1 MQTITAT
8 GEAALNR
15 RAEKLEDT
23 APPLTVEELVATY
36 LPRVRHFAVMVSPWG
51 ADPEDLAQQAMVRA
65 LERPERLQPGRGSFD
80 AWLWR
85 VVVNLARDA
94 GRLSRRTE
102 LLVGRLAMHGGEGS
116 SAASP
121 ETLALDQLRDQQL
134 IDAVRRLPRRH
145 RSLIALRY
153 GAGLSA
159 AQIAECL
166 GTTRMTV
173 AKTLRRALDRLRADL
188 EHLEVTE

>member
-8 GEAALNR
+8 MDPAANLRAVSPADAGE
-15 RAEKLEDT
+15 
-23 APPLTVEELVATY
+23 PLTAEELVSIH
-36 LPRVRHFAVMVSPWG
+36 LPRVRRFAIMVSPWG
-51 ADPEDLAQQAMVRA
+51 SDPEDLAQQAMLRA
-65 LERPERLQPGRGSFD
+65 LERPERWESGRGSFD

-102 LLVGRLAMHGGEGS
+102 LLIGRLGVHERGS
-116 SAASP
+116 ADVSP
-121 ETLALDQLRDQQL
+121 EALALDRLRDEQL
-134 IDAVRRLPRRH
+134 IEAVRRLPRRH

-159 AQIAECL
+159 AETAACL
-166 GTTRMTV
+166 GTTRMAV
-173 AKTLRRALDRLRADL
+173 AKALRRALDRLRADL
-188 EHLEVTE
+188 EHLEVDE

>member
-1 MQTITAT
+1 MQTITAA
-8 GEAALNR
+8 GEAALNH
-15 RAEKLEDT
+15 RAETLGDT
-23 APPLTVEELVATY
+23 GAPLTVEELVAAY
-36 LPRVRHFAVMVSPWG
+36 LPRVRHFAVLVSPWG
-51 ADPEDLAQQAMVRA
+51 TDPDDLAQQAMLRA
-65 LERPERLQPGRGSFD
+65 LERPERLEPGRGTFD

-102 LLVGRLAMHGGEGS
+102 LLVDRLAFHRDDWSTG
-116 SAASP
+116 ASP
-121 ETLALDQLRDQQL
+121 ETLALDRIRDQEL

-159 AQIAECL
+159 AEIAQCL
-166 GTTRMTV
+166 GATRMTV
-173 AKTLRRALDRLRADL
+173 AKALRRALDRLRADL

>member
-1 MQTITAT
+1 MQTITAS

-36 LPRVRHFAVMVSPWG
+36 LPRVRQFAVMVSPSG
-51 ADPEDLAQQAMVRA
+51 TDPDDLAQQAMVRA
-65 LERPERLQPGRGSFD
+65 LERPERLEPGRGSFD

-94 GRLSRRTE
+94 GRLSRRTD
-102 LLVGRLAMHGGEGS
+102 LLVGRLAMHGGGG
-116 SAASP
+116 SAAVSP
-121 ETLALDQLRDQQL
+121 ERLALDQLRDEQL

-159 AQIAECL
+159 AEIAECL